1 MLQRIMAALMSLAVL
16 FGTGNVLE
24 AIENVAHVTVHGHG
38 AHDDGGHRDAASNSD
53 THRDMEHGCAGG
65 VHVCPCCSHPV
76 MNFAENDTAV
86 PPSSWQQQAR
96 PTAPAQQLSLGV
108 KGSVYRPPMTA

>member
-24 AIENVAHVTVHGHG
+24 AIENVVHVTVHGHG
-38 AHDDGGHRDAASNSD
+38 AHDYGGQGDAARNSD

-65 VHVCPCCSHPV
+65 VHVCPCCSHPA
-76 MNFAENDTAV
+76 MSFAENDTAV
-86 PPSSWQQQAR
+86 PPSSWQHQAR
-96 PTAPAQQLSLGV
+96 PTAPAQRPGPGV
-108 KGSVYRPPMTA
+108 KDSLYRPPMTA